1 MYLMRDCDECEKLQ
15 RLQAELA
22 RLTAALQ
29 ATIAEKERVRQLAV
43 NYSCKVDSYRM
54 DLEMCQNMKLAREF
68 EELLGTTDIAEAVEK
83 VRELI
88 AHKKA
93 FEEVCRQFNY
103 GNEKDYENMRDA
115 FLAEAR
121 EMVLHDPK

>member
-54 DLEMCQNMKLAREF
+54 DLQMCQNMKLAREF

-88 AHKKA
+88 AH
-93 FEEVCRQFNY
+93 N
-103 GNEKDYENMRDA
+103 A

-121 EMVLHDPK
+121 EMVLHGPK